1 MASQILANVA
11 NVAEKAKDMT
21 GAKSQKVADLAAN
34 TKDVHDKSWRITS
47 DYGVK
52 QNNTD
57 DWLKVA
63 SEDKQGPMLLE
74 DHFAREKVCSEGT
87 LCHGMTDS
95 ACRSIVSTTS
105 VFQNVSCT
113 LAARALLASSRSSNL
128 HPMSPPRASLRT
140 RLARRPSSCA
150 FRPCLAAVALLTQSA
165 MCVVLRA
172 NSTPRRV
179 IGILWGT
186 ISRSSS
192 SRTR

>member
-21 GAKSQKVADLAAN
+21 SATSQKVTDLAAS

-74 DHFAREKVCSEGT
+74 DHFAREKVCHTEN
-87 LCHGMTDS
+87 
-95 ACRSIVSTTS
+95 I
-105 VFQNVSCT
+105 
-113 LAARALLASSRSSNL
+113 
-128 HPMSPPRASLRT
+128 SPRHD
-140 RLARRPSSCA
+140 
-150 FRPCLAAVALLTQSA
+150 
-165 MCVVLRA
+165 
-172 NSTPRRV
+172 
-179 IGILWGT
+179 
-186 ISRSSS
+186 
-192 SRTR
+192 